1 MRGQAAVEVMLILA
15 AILAAVVA
23 FLPAGQRGNEVS
35 SVMSAARVG
44 ADKAITELS
53 MQYGYAIDIAKLD
66 FEGGNITIQLT
77 TGIGGPPDATISD
90 KVRSEALKYIYQ
102 AVSGEFPENAGPV
115 RTGDYTY
122 DVSVAITRVVK

>member
-1 MRGQAAVEVMLILA
+1 MRGQAAVEAMLILA

-23 FLPAGQRGNEVS
+23 FLPAGQRSNEVS
-35 SVMSAARVG
+35 GVMSAARVG

-53 MQYGYAIDIAKLD
+53 MQYGCAIDIAKLD
-66 FEGGNITIQLT
+66 FEGGNITIHLT
-77 TGIGGPPDATISD
+77 TGISGPPDATISD

-102 AVSGEFPENAGPV
+102 AVSGGFPKNVGPV
-115 RTGDYTY
+115 RTRNYTY